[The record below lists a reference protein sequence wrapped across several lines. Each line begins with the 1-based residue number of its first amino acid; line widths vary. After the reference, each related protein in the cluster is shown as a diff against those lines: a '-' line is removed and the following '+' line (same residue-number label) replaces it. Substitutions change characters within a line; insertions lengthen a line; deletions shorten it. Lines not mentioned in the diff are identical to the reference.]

1 MYKNIKNILGAVCLA
16 GVMAAST
23 ACSDS
28 FFDISNPNQPSSN
41 TFWANENDALMA
53 LTACY
58 DGMQDGALYNDYL
71 DGWKYG
77 FLLRECGSDN
87 GDFTWS
93 GWMLGSAVK
102 RCTSGTND
110 ESFMRY
116 WNANY
121 EVIKRCNL
129 LIQNIDRVPMDADKI
144 AEYKAEAIAL
154 RGLMYCNLISMF
166 RDVPYLTTPLTL
178 SESKAAKTPRAEI
191 VASVIAD
198 MKANNDKLPAKGTES
213 VGRMTREAAY
223 AILGRIALFTQNW
236 QEAVDAYKKVYGKAS
251 LFTYGDGSD
260 PVKNFRELFLEPN
273 EACDEVLLSCHYVGP
288 GQGEGQT
295 FSICWAAPMNAVEAS
310 MNLCDDFYCTD
321 GKPISESPL
330 FEGSLA
336 KGAHSKANPDMK
348 RYNNRDPRMKATL
361 MLPGMEWNGKIY
373 GTPGAPALPATS
385 TCCILKWFIPEKTAD
400 EYDGS
405 LDFYIIRYAE
415 VLLSY
420 AEALNELGTASE
432 EDITKLIDEVRARV
446 NMPAV
451 KNAEGTGLGQA
462 KLREIIRHERRV
474 ELAFEDLR
482 LPDLYRWN
490 QFAEG
495 QKRMQHDREFYG
507 FGSETAGTPRGPQ
520 DSVWPI
526 PQSEID
532 TNDMLE
538 QHAEWK

>member
-1 MYKNIKNILGAVCLA
+1 
-16 GVMAAST
+16 
-23 ACSDS
+23 
-28 FFDISNPNQPSSN
+28 
-41 TFWANENDALMA
+41 
-53 LTACY
+53 
-58 DGMQDGALYNDYL
+58 
-71 DGWKYG
+71 
-77 FLLRECGSDN
+77 
-87 GDFTWS
+87 
-93 GWMLGSAVK
+93 
-102 RCTSGTND
+102 
-110 ESFMRY
+110 
-116 WNANY
+116 
-121 EVIKRCNL
+121 
-129 LIQNIDRVPMDADKI
+129 MDADKI